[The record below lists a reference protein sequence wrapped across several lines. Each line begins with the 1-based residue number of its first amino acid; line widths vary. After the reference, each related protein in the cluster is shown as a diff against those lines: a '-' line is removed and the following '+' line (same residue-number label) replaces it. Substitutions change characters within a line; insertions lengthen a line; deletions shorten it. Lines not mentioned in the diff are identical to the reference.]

1 MDFPK
6 QITVVVCGGRQEYL
20 DYCRENNLEPDNLFI
35 RYAGTK
41 NHLEGLSKCK
51 VVYYKNYWNNALFGQ
66 SILDDIT
73 K

>member
-6 QITVVVCGGRQEYL
+6 QIIVVVCGGRQEFINW
-20 DYCRENNLEPDNLFI
+20 CRETGHSTDDLFI
-35 RYAGTK
+35 CYARK
-41 NHLEGLSKCK
+41 KKSLEGLSKCK
-51 VVYYKNYWNNALFGQ
+51 VVYYGNYWNNPLFGQ